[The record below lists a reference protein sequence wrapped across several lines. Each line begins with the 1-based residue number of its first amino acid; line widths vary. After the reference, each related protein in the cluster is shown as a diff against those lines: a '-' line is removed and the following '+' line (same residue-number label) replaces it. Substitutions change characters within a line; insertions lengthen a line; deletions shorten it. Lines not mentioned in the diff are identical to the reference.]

1 MVFIAA
7 GTAQGG
13 ECVVLSVD
21 LHSGCSVRLDV
32 AKCQFFWLFLLDGYA
47 RLAVCFHWFVKA
59 DAAFLPVSR
68 ICPHKSGFSCG
79 KKLVFVRNAGRICAE
94 KSGDLCGK
102 RCLPVLKRGFSFL
115 SGGEKHTRSSATFV
129 TVSGGFVTEQ
139 HFCAHGVGER
149 LSECFSRVCAACQNV
164 TDPPCE
170 NLVEASGFG
179 RTHIVAIL
187 AGRV

>member
-1 MVFIAA
+1 MLIQCFVFALLLKRIRHSCLYRAIVRTNA
-7 GTAQGG
+7 GFCA
-13 ECVVLSVD
+13 E
-21 LHSGCSVRLDV
+21 
-32 AKCQFFWLFLLDGYA
+32 
-47 RLAVCFHWFVKA
+47 
-59 DAAFLPVSR
+59 R
-68 ICPHKSGFSCG
+68 IRPLCG
-79 KKLVFVRNAGRICAE
+79 KKLAFVRNAGRICAE

-149 LSECFSRVCAACQNV
+149 LSECFCRVCAACQNV
-164 TDPPCE
+164 TDPPRE